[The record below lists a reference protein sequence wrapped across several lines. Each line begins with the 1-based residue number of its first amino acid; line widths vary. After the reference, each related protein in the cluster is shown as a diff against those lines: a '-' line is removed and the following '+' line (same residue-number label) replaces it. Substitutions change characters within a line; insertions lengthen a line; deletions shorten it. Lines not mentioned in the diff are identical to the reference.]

1 MASPAVRARWARPFA
16 SFALGAALLV
26 PVGANA
32 QTPPTVPSGPSSSP
46 AASPPQADALFAE
59 GRELLE
65 RGKYFEAC
73 AKLSRSEELAPAVG
87 TLLNLAYC
95 YEQLGKLR
103 SAMDAYLEAERLA
116 NTAGETKRAAF
127 AKERY
132 AAVEPRAPKLIVRV
146 VPPEAPGLEVR
157 RNDTLIAKQDLD
169 HAVAVD
175 PQDYL
180 ISASAPG
187 YAAWKG
193 AVIVRGEGAVLTVVV
208 PPLEPISAAPAPVA
222 PPPPSPSLGARRIAA
237 LGFGAVGAL
246 ALGAGVGVGLAA
258 KSRYDDASSHCDAT
272 GCDDS
277 GVSIKKGAA
286 AQGNLATVLVAVGVL
301 TGATGV
307 YLWIV
312 GAPQEK
318 PDKHDKRDKHD
329 KPARS
334 VRLDVSPF
342 GTSLGGSF

>member
-1 MASPAVRARWARPFA
+1 MASPVVRARWAPTFA

-26 PVGANA
+26 PVHVAVA
-32 QTPPTVPSGPSSSP
+32 QTAPNVPAGTPTAP
-46 AASPPQADALFAE
+46 AGSPPQADALFAE

-65 RGKYFEAC
+65 KGKYPEAC
-73 AKLSRSEELAPAVG
+73 AKLARSEELAPAVG

-103 SAMDAYLEAERLA
+103 SAMDAYVEAERLA
-116 NTAGETKRAAF
+116 NIAGETKRAAF
-127 AKERY
+127 ARERY

-146 VPPEAPGLEVR
+146 VPPEAPGLDVR
-157 RNDTLIAKQDLD
+157 RNGMPIAKQDLD

-180 ISASAPG
+180 IEASAPG
-187 YAAWKG
+187 YAPWKG
-193 AVIVRGEGAVLTVVV
+193 AVIVRGESAVLTVVV
-208 PPLEPISAAPAPVA
+208 PPLAPLSAA
-222 PPPPSPSLGARRIAA
+222 PPPPPPRPSSPLGLRRVAA
-237 LGFGAVGAL
+237 LGLGAVSAL
-246 ALGAGVGVGLAA
+246 AIGAGVGVGLAA

-272 GCDDS
+272 GCDES
-277 GVSIKKGAA
+277 GVSIKKGAS
-286 AQGNLATVLVAVGVL
+286 AQGNIATVLVAIGVL

-312 GAPQEK
+312 GAPDE
-318 PDKHDKRDKHD
+318 

-342 GTSLGGSF
+342 GAGLGGRF

>member
-1 MASPAVRARWARPFA
+1 MASSAVRASWARPLA
-16 SFALGAALLV
+16 SFALGAVLLV
-26 PVGANA
+26 PVGPANA
-32 QTPPTVPSGPSSSP
+32 QTPPNVPSGPPSTS
-46 AASPPQADALFAE
+46 ATGSPPQADALFAE

-65 RGKYFEAC
+65 KGKYPEAC
-73 AKLSRSEELAPAVG
+73 AKLARSEELAPAVG

-103 SAMDAYLEAERLA
+103 SAIDAYAEAEKLA
-116 NTAGETKRAAF
+116 IAAGETKRAAF

-157 RNDTLIAKQDLD
+157 RNDTPIAKQDLD
-169 HAVAVD
+169 HAIAVD

-187 YAAWKG
+187 YKPWKG

-208 PPLEPISAAPAPVA
+208 PPLEATSAAPAPVA
-222 PPPPSPSLGARRIAA
+222 EHPSSSLGVRRVAA
-237 LGFGAVGAL
+237 LALGAVSAL
-246 ALGAGVGVGLAA
+246 ALGAGVGIGLAA

-272 GCDDS
+272 GCDDT
-277 GVSIKKGAA
+277 GVSIKRGAA
-286 AQGNLATVLVAVGVL
+286 AQGNLATVLVAAGVL
-301 TGATGV
+301 TGATGI

-312 GAPQEK
+312 GAPQDK
-318 PDKHDKRDKHD
+318 PE

-334 VRLDVSPF
+334 VRVDLGPRGAGVG
-342 GTSLGGSF
+342 GTF